1 MSFDKLIV
9 KVRQAE
15 NAVEAHER
23 KVSADV
29 RQLKSSWLAAW
40 TPGRIVIAGLA
51 AGFLVGHARPRRAI
65 ERLGGL
71 GGTRWIQLAGM
82 ASSMFASLQSTVA
95 ATKANDAAD
104 VATASAQ
111 TDAQLPDSDDGIEV
125 DVEVATPP
133 SDRRR
138 RPDPTWATPPPP
150 AEAATELSEH

>member
-111 TDAQLPDSDDGIEV
+111 TDA
-125 DVEVATPP
+125 PP
-133 SDRRR
+133 SGLGDSTDADIEPARPLSDRR
-138 RPDPTWATPPPP
+138 RPDPTWTTPPPP